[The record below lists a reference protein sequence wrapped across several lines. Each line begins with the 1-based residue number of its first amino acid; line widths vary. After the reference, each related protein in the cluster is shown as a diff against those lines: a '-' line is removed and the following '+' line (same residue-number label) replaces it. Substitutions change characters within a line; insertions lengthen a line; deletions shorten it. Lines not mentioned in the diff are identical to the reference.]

1 MWPGD
6 RAGSAHMPADYI
18 AASRLSRYL
27 SAMEKGVG
35 ALNRRVF
42 IQLGAGTGAALL
54 LEACSS
60 PAPPAAPTSAPPSS
74 VGTATTSAVVT
85 ASTPAAAAAT
95 APPAAKPAAT
105 VIGATANRKNS
116 AALPNYIAPN
126 LAAKPDYDAHDPRVT
141 LAWDNYP
148 KTPPQSW
155 TKPAPGS
162 GGPVT
167 AFAVDYYP
175 PPTPYPDNPTWQAVN
190 KALNADFQ
198 MTQVAG
204 TDYPLRMATIMA
216 GNDIP
221 DILHLYFGITGAFVP
236 PGTAEF
242 VKAKC
247 QDLTPFLAGDAI
259 KDYPNLAAIPTYAW
273 TNSSCAIDG
282 TLYSWPIHRYLGGLY
297 YFFKNTD
304 MWNQK
309 VGANTVPKDAAD
321 LKKIIAQLND
331 PNGGVWG
338 FGGQLTARFMGILGF
353 AQMFGAPNVWGL
365 DASGKVVR
373 DRETEQFK
381 AAVAYVRDLWTS
393 GMYWPDAPS
402 NTDQRSNFV
411 GKKFAVCVEG
421 FGNSWNDFWL
431 RGQNQNPPTNF
442 DIILPFSAD
451 ANTKVQSYIT
461 GGYISS
467 NVMKKQSN
475 PDRVKE
481 LLRIMDYLAKPFG
494 TQEDLLIT
502 YGLTP
507 ADYTVGQDG
516 NPNLTSDGK
525 ARSQYVPWQYL
536 SDRPYATYYAG
547 IPNYA
552 KHVNEVEKVI
562 VDPKIAVAD
571 ATLGYYSPASAS
583 AAGKQAEQ
591 AWTDGLNNIMVA
603 RDPMSTYDQLLK
615 DWQNTAGNKI
625 KQEYNDAIAAAA

>member
-1 MWPGD
+1 MQN
-6 RAGSAHMPADYI
+6 
-18 AASRLSRYL
+18 
-27 SAMEKGVG
+27 G
-35 ALNRRVF
+35 AVSRRVF
-42 IQLGAGTGAALL
+42 IQLGAGTSVGFLVA
-54 LEACSS
+54 ACSS
-60 PAPPAAPTSAPPSS
+60 QAAPAAPTTVAAPTSAPAPNA
-74 VGTATTSAVVT
+74 VVAPTTAPKPVATSAQPAP
-85 ASTPAAAAAT
+85 AS
-95 APPAAKPAAT
+95 K
-105 VIGATANRKNS
+105 VIGAAASGKNT
-116 AALPNYIAPN
+116 AALPNYIPPN
-126 LAAKPDYDAHDPRVT
+126 LLAKPDYDAHDPRVT
-141 LAWDNYP
+141 LGWDNYP
-148 KTPPQSW
+148 KNPPSSW
-155 TKPAPGS
+155 TKPAPGTGS
-162 GGPVT
+162 TVT

-175 PPTPYPDNPTWQAVN
+175 PPTPLQDNPTWQAVN

-204 TDYPLRMATIMA
+204 TDYPLRMATMMA

-221 DILHLYFGITGAFVP
+221 DIMHLYFGITGAFVP

-273 TNSSCAIDG
+273 TNSSCVIDG
-282 TLYSWPIHRYLGGLY
+282 TLYSWPIHRYLGGLS

-309 VGANTVPKDAAD
+309 VGASTVPKDAAD
-321 LKKIIAQLND
+321 LKKIIAELND
-331 PNGGVWG
+331 PNNGVWG
-338 FGGQLTARFMGILGF
+338 FGGQLTARFMGIPGF
-353 AQMFGAPNVWGL
+353 AMMFGAPNMWGL

-373 DRETEQFK
+373 DRETEQYK

-393 GMYWPDAPS
+393 GLYWPDAPS

-411 GKKFAVCVEG
+411 AKKFALCVEG

-431 RGQNQNPPTNF
+431 RGLNQTPPTNF

-461 GGYISS
+461 GGYIST
-467 NVMKKQSN
+467 NVMKKAS

-502 YGLTP
+502 YGLAP
-507 ADYTVGQDG
+507 ADYSVGPDG
-516 NPNLTSDGK
+516 NPTLTSDGK
-525 ARSQYVPWQYL
+525 NRSQYVPWQYL

-552 KHVNEVEKVI
+552 KHVNEVEVAI

-571 ATLGYYSPASAS
+571 ATLGYYSPTAAA

-591 AWTDGLNNIMVA
+591 AWNDGLNNIMVA
-603 RDPMSTYDQLLK
+603 RDPMSAYDELLK
-615 DWQNTAGNKI
+615 NWQNAAGNKI
-625 KQEYNDAIAAAA
+625 KQEYNDAIAAAK

>member
-1 MWPGD
+1 MTT
-6 RAGSAHMPADYI
+6 
-18 AASRLSRYL
+18 
-27 SAMEKGVG
+27 G
-35 ALNRRVF
+35 AETFSRRVF

-60 PAPPAAPTSAPPSS
+60 PTPPAAPTSAPPSS
-74 VGTATTSAVVT
+74 AGASATSAV
-85 ASTPAAAAAT
+85 AAARTPAAAAPGGA
-95 APPAAKPAAT
+95 APAPT
-105 VIGATANRKNS
+105 VIGAAANAKNS
-116 AALPNYIAPN
+116 AALPNYIPAN
-126 LAAKPDYDAHDPRVT
+126 LAAKPDYDAKDPRVT
-141 LAWDNYP
+141 LAWDNFP
-148 KTPPQSW
+148 KNPPTSW
-155 TKPAPGS
+155 NKPAPGS
-162 GGPVT
+162 GGTVT

-175 PPTPYPDNPTWQAVN
+175 PPTPLQDNPTWQAVN
-190 KALNADFQ
+190 KALNVDFQ

-204 TDYPLRMATIMA
+204 TDYPLRMATMMA

-221 DILHLYFGITGAFVP
+221 DIMHLYFGITGQFVP

-273 TNSSCAIDG
+273 TNSSCVIDG
-282 TLYSWPIHRYLGGLY
+282 TLYSWPIHRYLGGLS

-309 VGANTVPKDAAD
+309 VGANTVPKDAD
-321 LKKIIAQLND
+321 DFKKIITQLND
-331 PNGGVWG
+331 PNNGVWG

-353 AQMFGAPNVWGL
+353 ASLFGAPNAWGR
-365 DASGKVVR
+365 DGSGKVVR

-393 GMYWPDAPS
+393 GLYWPDAPS

-431 RGQNQNPPTNF
+431 RGLNQNPPTNF

-461 GGYISS
+461 GGYIST
-467 NVMKKQSN
+467 NVMKKAS

-502 YGLTP
+502 YGLAP
-507 ADYTVGQDG
+507 ADYTIGPDG

-525 ARSQYVPWQYL
+525 SRSQYVPWQYL

-552 KHVNEVEKVI
+552 KHTNEVEKAI

-571 ATLGYYSPASAS
+571 VTLGYYSPTQASS
-583 AAGKQAEQ
+583 AGKQAEQ

-603 RDPMSTYDQLLK
+603 RDPMSAYDQLVK
-615 DWQNTAGNKI
+615 DWQNAAGNKI